1 LRGYILDINVGQVV
15 FLLSNKEARVFPA
28 LVTEQIDKKTM
39 VGREKHYVVKL
50 PNKEMSE
57 VPLSKID
64 AQVFKSIESA
74 RDEMVSRATSQ
85 INRILKKA
93 TEVSQVFKDFQV
105 HDPVE
110 NLIDNIENRKYSE
123 ALGNQSE
130 KDENIATVDLGN
142 GVIGKVNLD
151 NFSI

>member
-1 LRGYILDINVGQVV
+1 MDFDVGQVV

-39 VGREKHYVVKL
+39 AGREKHYVVKL

-57 VPLSKID
+57 VPMSKVD

-74 RDEMVSRATSQ
+74 REEMVSRATNQ
-85 INRILKKA
+85 IDRILEKA
-93 TEVSQVFKDFQV
+93 MSVSQVFKDFLV

-110 NLIDNIENRKYSE
+110 NLPSDIENRKYNHVLVE
-123 ALGNQSE
+123 NTE
-130 KDENIATVDLGN
+130 KDEKFATVDLGN
-142 GVIGKVNLD
+142 GVVGRVNLD

>member
-1 LRGYILDINVGQVV
+1 MDFDVGQVV

-39 VGREKHYVVKL
+39 AGREKHYVVKL

-57 VPLSKID
+57 VPMSKVD

-74 RDEMVSRATSQ
+74 REEMVSRATNQ
-85 INRILKKA
+85 IDRILEKA
-93 TEVSQVFKDFQV
+93 MSVSQVFKDFLV

-110 NLIDNIENRKYSE
+110 NLPSDIENRKYNH
-123 ALGNQSE
+123 ALVENTE
-130 KDENIATVDLGN
+130 KDEKFATVDLGN
-142 GVIGKVNLD
+142 GVVGRVNLD

>member
-1 LRGYILDINVGQVV
+1 MDINVGQVV

-64 AQVFKSIESA
+64 AQVFKS
-74 RDEMVSRATSQ
+74 M
-85 INRILKKA
+85 
-93 TEVSQVFKDFQV
+93 
-105 HDPVE
+105 
-110 NLIDNIENRKYSE
+110 
-123 ALGNQSE
+123 
-130 KDENIATVDLGN
+130 
-142 GVIGKVNLD
+142 
-151 NFSI
+151 